1 MKKLLSLT
9 TFCLLSILIVM
20 GCKPN
25 VKEGVSHI
33 YGTMESKQWDGKKIF
48 LVPMFGPQDAAH
60 VDSVVIKDGK
70 FEFTADSTELK
81 IIRLDYHFRQGT
93 QELLVVSE
101 PGNVKVF
108 IGRNSMTA
116 GTPQNDSLQVWKV
129 AVTKYNETYNQL
141 RAEASKEGSDQLL
154 LTKGKEIQKS
164 LREFTGKMADRQPEG
179 VLKKF
184 LKLQAGRR

>member
-9 TFCLLSILIVM
+9 TFCLLSILLVM

-25 VKEGVSHI
+25 VKGGVSHI

-81 IIRLDYHFRQGT
+81 IIRLDYHSVKALRSCWLFLS
-93 QELLVVSE
+93 QETLKCLLDA
-101 PGNVKVF
+101 
-108 IGRNSMTA
+108 I
-116 GTPQNDSLQVWKV
+116 L
-129 AVTKYNETYNQL
+129 
-141 RAEASKEGSDQLL
+141 
-154 LTKGKEIQKS
+154 
-164 LREFTGKMADRQPEG
+164 
-179 VLKKF
+179 
-184 LKLQAGRR
+184 